1 MSSARSSPVS
11 SSGNNFA
18 LVRFNQD
25 GSLDTS
31 FGTGGLVITDLG
43 GPNDGAEA
51 VALQSDGRI
60 VVAGRSGGFPPSFD
74 FALVRYDL
82 NGALD
87 PSFDQDG
94 KVTIDFGGEDTASDL
109 VVQTDGKIIV
119 VGATVST
126 DTDQDFALAR
136 LNTDGS
142 LDTQGLDPHVDAP
155 FGTAGKVVTDFD
167 GEEDQATSVV
177 LEPNGNIL
185 VAGPVSRPE
194 LGVDSDF
201 GLARYRI
208 DGSLDPSFGVGGKVT
223 TAFTADED
231 SPDDLGI
238 QRDGRIV
245 VAGTVWEHTDTS
257 TFADFAL
264 ARYLASPCCTAG
276 GSPPGGPPDPG
287 PGPLP

>member
-1 MSSARSSPVS
+1 MVESSLR
-11 SSGNNFA
+11 
-18 LVRFNQD
+18 
-25 GSLDTS
+25 
-31 FGTGGLVITDLG
+31 
-43 GPNDGAEA
+43 AEA
-51 VALQSDGRI
+51 EAFLLLSTS
-60 VVAGRSGGFPPSFD
+60 A
-74 FALVRYDL
+74 AAYDL

-94 KVTIDFGGEDTASDL
+94 KVTIDFGGEDTASDI

-126 DTDQDFALAR
+126 DTDQDFALPR

-245 VAGTVWEHTDTS
+245 VAGTVWNTPTHPRSPTS
-257 TFADFAL
+257 RSRATSQAPAAPL
-264 ARYLASPCCTAG
+264 AVRRLEGRRIQAQARFHSSASRAT
-276 GSPPGGPPDPG
+276 SSS
-287 PGPLP
+287 